1 MSMQEVTK
9 LTSSGPRTPL
19 STAEDVCVV
28 FLGSSDDDND
38 LMAFILLTTDIRA
51 VPKREGVRTNLN
63 SDALRLCVTCLWLF
77 RGRAVRAR
85 TTCREKDWV
94 GIETEGNGDGVEK
107 T

>member
-51 VPKREGVRTNLN
+51 APKKRVREQTLTPTP
-63 SDALRLCVTCLWLF
+63 SACVWLACGLF
-77 RGRAVRAR
+77 
-85 TTCREKDWV
+85 
-94 GIETEGNGDGVEK
+94 VEEP
-107 T
+107 